1 MKAMLRYALLFA
13 CLAVAP
19 TQAATFSVTLAPE
32 HAREPLDG
40 RLLLL
45 LSVDPSKEPRF
56 QIEEGTKSQ
65 QVFGI
70 DASGWKGGES
80 LVFDSKAV
88 GYPRVSLADV
98 PAGTYRVQALLHRYE
113 TFRRKDGHVVQ
124 LPMDRGEG
132 QAWSKA
138 PGNLY
143 SAVREIKVDPAE
155 QKPIALVLD
164 QIIAPIKPPADTEWV
179 KHERIKSRLLSE
191 FWGRPMYLGAHVLLP
206 QG

>member
-1 MKAMLRYALLFA
+1 MPRYALLLA
-13 CLAVAP
+13 CLGLGTA
-19 TQAATFSVTLAPE
+19 QAATFSVTLAPDQ
-32 HAREPLDG
+32 ARQPLTG

-45 LSVDPSKEPRF
+45 LSVDPGKEPRL
-56 QIEEGTKSQ
+56 QIQEGTSSQ

-70 DASGWKGGES
+70 DASDWKGNGQ
-80 LVFDSKAV
+80 LVFDSKAL

-143 SAVREIKVDPAE
+143 STVREIKFD
-155 QKPIALVLD
+155 
-164 QIIAPIKPPADTEWV
+164 
-179 KHERIKSRLLSE
+179 R
-191 FWGRPMYLGAHVLLP
+191 
-206 QG
+206 